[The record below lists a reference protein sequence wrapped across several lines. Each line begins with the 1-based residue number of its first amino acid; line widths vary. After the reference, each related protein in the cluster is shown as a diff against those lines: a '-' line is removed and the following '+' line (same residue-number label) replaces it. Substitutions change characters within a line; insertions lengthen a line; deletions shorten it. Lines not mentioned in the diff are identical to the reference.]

1 MASEKEINEQ
11 AQEFLNAMAP
21 NPVPSPSRKKKEV
34 DPTET
39 VEVPKSPK
47 ATELINRQSV
57 SELTQEELDFMKKYL
72 ADNSDEFSLSSN
84 KHVLIDSAIHSRL
97 SRFVKMTGNGKLVNL
112 LNNILSEFIS
122 QHEEIFQSI
131 LTKYLNKKF

>member
-21 NPVPSPSRKKKEV
+21 KPVPPPSRKKKEV
-34 DPTET
+34 DPTE
-39 VEVPKSPK
+39 VIDVHKNQKEKEPVH
-47 ATELINRQSV
+47 RQSD
-57 SELTQEELDFMKKYL
+57 SELTKKELDFMKKYL
-72 ADNSDEFSLSSN
+72 ADNSDEFADSAN
-84 KHVLIDSAIHSRL
+84 KHVLIDSGIHSRL

-122 QHEEIFQSI
+122 NHEEIFQSI